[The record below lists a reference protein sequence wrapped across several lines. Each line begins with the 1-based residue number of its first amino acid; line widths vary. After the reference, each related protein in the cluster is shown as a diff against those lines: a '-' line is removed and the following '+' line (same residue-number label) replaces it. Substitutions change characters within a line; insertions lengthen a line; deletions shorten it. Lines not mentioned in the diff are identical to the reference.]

1 MLFYKQPHASDSTHI
16 VMIRYVWQISTLRA
30 CSGWLVGNRSRM
42 FAFLVGS
49 STNCVIELFAK
60 MSDSLMWRFGQADL
74 GFKAL

>member
-1 MLFYKQPHASDSTHI
+1 MPGKMFTI
-16 VMIRYVWQISTLRA
+16 RA
-30 CSGWLVGNRSRM
+30 CSGWLLSNRSRA

-60 MSDSLMWRFGQADL
+60 MSESLMWRFGQAGL